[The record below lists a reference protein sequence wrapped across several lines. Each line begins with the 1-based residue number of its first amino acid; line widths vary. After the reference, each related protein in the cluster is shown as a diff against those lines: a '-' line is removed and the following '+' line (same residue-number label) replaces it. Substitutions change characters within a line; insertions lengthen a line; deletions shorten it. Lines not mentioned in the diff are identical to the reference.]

1 MSHLP
6 FRIGHGYDV
15 HAFEKGDHL
24 MLGGVR
30 VLHDKGF
37 MAHSDGDAVI
47 HALCDAL
54 LGAVAQGDIGQLFSD
69 RDPQYKNMDSR
80 LFLREVTRRV
90 TDAGYQ
96 VGNVDLTIVAQA
108 PRMAPHV
115 EAMRG
120 VLSAEME
127 VEVDQVSVKA
137 TTTERLGFEGQEQ
150 GVAAHVVVL
159 LVARA

>member
-37 MAHSDGDAVI
+37 KAHSDGDVVI